1 MTNTTVPVRKWGN
14 SLGIVIPKD
23 MAEEI
28 DVSEGD
34 FVDVSIVKKRKIS
47 GFGLCKQASPFAEDE
62 EEHSDLT

>member
-1 MTNTTVPVRKWGN
+1 MTNATVPIRKWGN

-23 MAEEI
+23 VVKEI

-47 GFGLCKQASPFAEDE
+47 GFGLCKQASPFVEDE
-62 EEHSDLT
+62 EEHPDIS